1 MTNVNSNTLLLWL
14 FQIYSTA
21 PAAPTSVKGFRPV
34 CDSDLNCEKVCV
46 DFVNGD
52 TLELVVDDEDRSVY
66 VTFIPKQKETDPN
79 KIAKGNVVYPINKW
93 PTRLE
98 SAPVSAYLAKLI
110 YVTKD
115 VLAKYDAGEFELTL
129 HLE

>member
-14 FQIYSTA
+14 FQIYSTTHA
-21 PAAPTSVKGFRPV
+21 VPTSVKGFRSV
-34 CDSDLNCEKVCV
+34 CDSNLNCEKVCV
-46 DFVNGD
+46 DYVNGD

-66 VTFIPKQKETDPN
+66 VTFIPKQKETDPS

-93 PTRLE
+93 PTELE

-110 YVTKD
+110 YVTRN
-115 VLAKYDAGEFELTL
+115 VLAKYEAGEFELTL